1 MNNLHRIKSNLLLFF
16 GIVFFSLNC
25 TKLPEPNQ
33 GLNNRVSFTVKEAEL
48 VTFSSARLSAT
59 ISCPIDN
66 LVGKERGFCVSL
78 TNNTPTINDTKIV
91 SGSGIGSY
99 VANISSFLPVRKYFF
114 RPYIIL
120 GASTNVLYGEVKSF
134 TTLSAPPSLV
144 TSEASNISYTTAN
157 CGGSISSDG
166 GVSITQR
173 GICWSTSS
181 APTTSSSKNQEGSGI
196 GSFTSSITGLSPN
209 TTYFVRAYAI
219 NTTGTFYGNEVTFK
233 TTPLSAATITT
244 TSVTNIT
251 TSSAISGGNVSLDGG
266 SAVTHRGVCW
276 STSKMPTI
284 LNSRTTD
291 GSGLGNFSS
300 TINGLISGTTYYV
313 RAYATNSV
321 GTSYGTELNFNTAEL
336 HPVVSS
342 GIISSITGTSAT
354 YSGGS
359 ASVSGGSSITD
370 KGVCWSTNSNPTVSN
385 SHVSLGAGSGS
396 ISASLTSLIPGV
408 TYYVRA
414 YATNSTGTSYSNQ
427 INFTTDNSP
436 PVVSSGS
443 ISSITGT
450 SATYS
455 GGSASVSGGSSITDK
470 GVCWSTNSNPTVS
483 NSHVSLGAGSGS
495 ISASLSSLS
504 PGVTYYVR
512 AYATNSAGTTYSSQV
527 NFTTANIAPV
537 VSSGSISSI
546 TGTSATYSGGSA
558 SVSGGTSITDR
569 GVCWSTNSNPTIA
582 NSRVSMGAGSGSI
595 SASLSSLSP
604 GVTYHVRAYATNSAG
619 TTYSNQVNFTTA
631 DIAPV
636 VSSGSISSITSKS
649 ATYSGGSASVSGG
662 SSITDRGVCWS
673 TNSNPTIA
681 NSRVSMGAGSG
692 SISASLSSLSPGVT
706 YYVRAYATNSAGT
719 TYSSQV
725 SFTTADCE
733 SAPPTLIL
741 PAGGSTPG
749 CCYLNFSWSKVCG
762 ATLYQ
767 IQISRSSTFSNI
779 TISAP
784 PCGGASSPNL
794 TYTNTT
800 ITSGTTFCMNT
811 GTSGSNGI
819 WYWRVRATNG
829 SNTSWSEVRW
839 YNYKY

>member
-1 MNNLHRIKSNLLLFF
+1 
-16 GIVFFSLNC
+16 
-25 TKLPEPNQ
+25 
-33 GLNNRVSFTVKEAEL
+33 
-48 VTFSSARLSAT
+48 
-59 ISCPIDN
+59 
-66 LVGKERGFCVSL
+66 
-78 TNNTPTINDTKIV
+78 
-91 SGSGIGSY
+91 
-99 VANISSFLPVRKYFF
+99 
-114 RPYIIL
+114 
-120 GASTNVLYGEVKSF
+120 
-134 TTLSAPPSLV
+134 
-144 TSEASNISYTTAN
+144 
-157 CGGSISSDG
+157 
-166 GVSITQR
+166 
-173 GICWSTSS
+173 
-181 APTTSSSKNQEGSGI
+181 
-196 GSFTSSITGLSPN
+196 
-209 TTYFVRAYAI
+209 
-219 NTTGTFYGNEVTFK
+219 
-233 TTPLSAATITT
+233 
-244 TSVTNIT
+244 
-251 TSSAISGGNVSLDGG
+251 
-266 SAVTHRGVCW
+266 
-276 STSKMPTI
+276 
-284 LNSRTTD
+284 
-291 GSGLGNFSS
+291 
-300 TINGLISGTTYYV
+300 
-313 RAYATNSV
+313 
-321 GTSYGTELNFNTAEL
+321 
-336 HPVVSS
+336 
-342 GIISSITGTSAT
+342 
-354 YSGGS
+354 
-359 ASVSGGSSITD
+359 
-370 KGVCWSTNSNPTVSN
+370 
-385 SHVSLGAGSGS
+385 
-396 ISASLTSLIPGV
+396 
-408 TYYVRA
+408 
-414 YATNSTGTSYSNQ
+414 
-427 INFTTDNSP
+427 
-436 PVVSSGS
+436 
-443 ISSITGT
+443 
-450 SATYS
+450 
-455 GGSASVSGGSSITDK
+455 
-470 GVCWSTNSNPTVS
+470 
-483 NSHVSLGAGSGS
+483 
-495 ISASLSSLS
+495 
-504 PGVTYYVR
+504 
-512 AYATNSAGTTYSSQV
+512 
-527 NFTTANIAPV
+527 
-537 VSSGSISSI
+537 
-546 TGTSATYSGGSA
+546 
-558 SVSGGTSITDR
+558 
-569 GVCWSTNSNPTIA
+569 
-582 NSRVSMGAGSGSI
+582 MGAGSGSI